1 MQGMME
7 DLGGNICE
15 IKVRYNLGINIL
27 VLYLPRPIE
36 KSLQQTT
43 VYK

>member
-27 VLYLPRPIE
+27 VNPRFHHDWF
-36 KSLQQTT
+36 
-43 VYK
+43 